1 MNRKKAQNYEIGSL
15 VSVVNAA
22 KTQLGYCIIEAA
34 DGDGV
39 LICRLFSGSYAPDPS
54 SFSPIEDGRLVRM
67 GDLCII
73 EGRWKVVG
81 VVPENRRSMNEVF
94 QFVSRSMFGDQWL
107 VQYDQ
112 MARLVSR
119 TRIGAPEACATL
131 PEDDLFGCGAVEKLL
146 EGDARNSFTSNPE

>member
-1 MNRKKAQNYEIGSL
+1 MNRKKAQAYEIGSL
-15 VSVVNAA
+15 VSIVNAA
-22 KTQLGYCIIEAA
+22 KTQLGYCVIEAA

-39 LICRLFSGSYAPDPS
+39 LICRLFSGSCAPDPS
-54 SFSPIEDGRLVRM
+54 SFNPIEHGRLVRM

-81 VVPENRRSMNEVF
+81 VVPENRRSAHKAF

-107 VQYDQ
+107 VRYDQ

-119 TRIGAPEACATL
+119 TRIGESEAGATL

-146 EGDARNSFTSNPE
+146 EGDARNGFTSNSE